1 MVLMA
6 TVRIGVQGLVRFYDI
21 FVILQGI
28 DKHFNNIINGDFFS
42 FVILIIIRVVNCTV
56 QGWIVTSIRVFLRS
70 VSTESVVLRS
80 NVF

>member
-42 FVILIIIRVVNCTV
+42 FVIL
-56 QGWIVTSIRVFLRS
+56 
-70 VSTESVVLRS
+70 
-80 NVF
+80 